1 MIFRQSL
8 IRQRFWSPVV
18 TERWLKDIHIQS
30 ISTISAFSNTSH
42 LTFLRKN
49 RKISSCNLIPESEEK
64 YNVLTFLLCSF
75 CYVFLFL
82 RLLEVFIFFQMC
94 VVFVSDFTSYF
105 FFLKN
110 ELHSPN
116 TLSYKS
122 EDWRKFCGVTYVIC

>member
-82 RLLEVFIFFQMC
+82 RLLEVFIFSNVCSFC
-94 VVFVSDFTSYF
+94 FRLHFLF
-105 FFLKN
+105 FFQKMNSITPILYHTNLKTGVSFV
-110 ELHSPN
+110 ELP
-116 TLSYKS
+116 T
-122 EDWRKFCGVTYVIC
+122 

>member
-75 CYVFLFL
+75 CYVFLFF
-82 RLLEVFIFFQMC
+82 RLLEVFIFSNVCSFC
-94 VVFVSDFTSYF
+94 FRLHFLF